1 MNELLINYAEYCDT
15 KKWDE
20 TEKKS
25 GISRILS
32 KKIYLFQKSDFS
44 LTTV

>member
-20 TEKKS
+20 TEEKKS

-32 KKIYLFQKSDFS
+32 KKNIYFKNLI
-44 LTTV
+44 